1 MGGPASGG
9 SGAIDIPW
17 LPGLLGLFHFH
28 VKAELIMHR
37 DTLTYDWLTMYVVS
51 YLSLSFMCVYVIY
64 LNLVTICRSKMQI
77 VRLNA
82 ITNSKAPCDIP
93 AMPIPATKENLAKA
107 LKRDPPSRKTTTS
120 SKPGRPHR
128 HP

>member
-51 YLSLSFMCVYVIY
+51 YLSLSFMCVCVCY
-64 LNLVTICRSKMQI
+64 LPKPRNHMSLK
-77 VRLNA
+77 NA
-82 ITNSKAPCDIP
+82 NCKIECYN
-93 AMPIPATKENLAKA
+93 
-107 LKRDPPSRKTTTS
+107 
-120 SKPGRPHR
+120 
-128 HP
+128 